1 MSAQP
6 VLRRVNDITF
16 AWIGVGG
23 DSNAAAIRTP
33 HGMLVIDTQQTARL
47 AQQWRGA
54 LTAETGL
61 PVTRV
66 VNTHCHLDHTAGN
79 IVFSDVSIMA
89 HEKTLLMLRES
100 LGPLDGR
107 SWVLPDFESTAKL
120 LWGQNLLELV
130 PPGTPALD
138 WFRQRI
144 SGPDYHDMR
153 IAPPTE
159 IFADRFEFLLPDEV
173 VRLNYWGPAHCDG
186 DIVVHLV
193 QRKVVILGDLLF
205 CGRFPWMGD
214 CDLDG
219 WIDQLGRILT
229 LDVEVVIPG
238 HGPPATLA
246 EVESFRNLLVALR
259 GSVSAAIRL
268 GHSEDAAMREVRL
281 PEFAHLPRY
290 EEWISTNVKVAF
302 RFLRSGRGH

>member
-1 MSAQP
+1 MEQGKAVPAQAT
-6 VLRRVNDITF
+6 LRQINDITY
-16 AWIGVGG
+16 AWIGAAG

-61 PVTRV
+61 PVARV
-66 VNTHCHLDHTAGN
+66 INTHCHLDHTAGN
-79 IVFSDVSIMA
+79 IVFSDVPILA
-89 HEKTLLMLRES
+89 HEKTLSTLRDS

-107 SWVLPDFESTAKL
+107 SWLLPDFESTAKL

-130 PPGTPALD
+130 PPADPALE

-144 SGPDYHDMR
+144 SGPDYRDVR
-153 IAPPTE
+153 ITPPTE
-159 IFADRFEFLLPDEV
+159 TFADTFEFALPDDS
-173 VRLNYWGPAHCDG
+173 VRLHYWGPAHCDG
-186 DIVVHLV
+186 DIVIHLV

-214 CDLDG
+214 CELNG

-229 LDVEVVIPG
+229 WDVDVVIPG

-246 EVESFRNLLVALR
+246 EVAGFRNLLVALR
-259 GSVSAAIRL
+259 GSVSAAIREGL
-268 GHSEDAAMREVRL
+268 SEEAAMQDVRL
-281 PEFAHLPRY
+281 PQFAYLPRY
-290 EEWISTNVKVAF
+290 EEWISTNVK
-302 RFLRSGRGH
+302 